1 MKQNEYKALLLEKF
15 LEGQSTEAEEQTLSE
30 YFDRADDVPAEWA
43 AYQEL
48 FRSFTTGAY
57 DFSDEEINA
66 MLAPTP
72 SRKGIVVSLLR
83 WSAVACAIIAVLAG
97 AWLYYKDI
105 APSPT
110 ISQKPVIT
118 QNEVKK
124 VAEKNGEDKKVTMR
138 EKIESP
144 TLLAHKEQQPAMKH
158 RKKAKRIA
166 EKEVQTPTTDEVSTT
181 ELLET
186 VSVLTT
192 MDAEYASITAKPYKN
207 GFLVNVMCT
216 DGEAS
221 SFLLQRSSDGTSLK
235 LTTQLINN

>member
-1 MKQNEYKALLLEKF
+1 MRQKEYIASLLEKF

-30 YFDRADDVPAEWA
+30 YFDSADDVPAEWV

-48 FRSFTTGAY
+48 FRSFTTDAY
-57 DFSDEEINA
+57 DFGNEEIDA

-72 SRKGIVVSLLR
+72 SKKGIVMSLLR

-124 VAEKNGEDKKVTMR
+124 VAEKSEEDNKVTMR

-144 TLLAHKEQQPAMKH
+144 TLLAQKEQQQAMKH

-166 EKEVQTPTTDEVSTT
+166 EKGVQAPTTDEVSTT

-192 MDAEYASITAKPYKN
+192 MDAQYASITAKPHKN

>member
-1 MKQNEYKALLLEKF
+1 MRQKEYIASLLEKF

-30 YFDRADDVPAEWA
+30 YFDSADDVPAEWV

-48 FRSFTTGAY
+48 FRSFTTDAY
-57 DFSDEEINA
+57 DFSNEEIDA

-72 SRKGIVVSLLR
+72 SKKGIVVSWLR

-124 VAEKNGEDKKVTMR
+124 MAEKSEEDKKVTMR

-144 TLLAHKEQQPAMKH
+144 TLLAHKEQQLVMKH
-158 RKKAKRIA
+158 RKKAKHIA
-166 EKEVQTPTTDEVSTT
+166 ENEVQAPTTDEVSTT

-186 VSVLTT
+186 VSVLST
-192 MDAEYASITAKPYKN
+192 MDAEYASITAKPHKN
-207 GFLVNVMCT
+207 GFLVKVMCT

>member
-1 MKQNEYKALLLEKF
+1 MKQKEHIASLLEKF

-192 MDAEYASITAKPYKN
+192 MDAEYASITAKPHKN

>member
-1 MKQNEYKALLLEKF
+1 MRQKEYIASLLEKF

-30 YFDRADDVPAEWA
+30 YFDSADDVPAEWV

-48 FRSFTTGAY
+48 FRSFTTNAY
-57 DFSDEEINA
+57 DFGNEEIDA

-72 SRKGIVVSLLR
+72 SKKGIVMSLLR

-124 VAEKNGEDKKVTMR
+124 VAEKNGKDKKVTMR

-144 TLLAHKEQQPAMKH
+144 TLLAQKEQQPAMKH

-166 EKEVQTPTTDEVSTT
+166 EKGVQAPTTDEVSTT

-192 MDAEYASITAKPYKN
+192 MDAEYASITAKPHKN

>member
-1 MKQNEYKALLLEKF
+1 MKQNEYIASLLEKF

-43 AYQEL
+43 AYKEL
-48 FRSFTTGAY
+48 FRSFTTDAY
-57 DFSDEEINA
+57 DFSDEEIDA

-72 SRKGIVVSLLR
+72 SKKGIVVSWLR

-97 AWLYYKDI
+97 TWLYYKDI

-138 EKIESP
+138 EKIENP
-144 TLLAHKEQQPAMKH
+144 TLLAHKEQQPAIKH
-158 RKKAKRIA
+158 LKKAKRIA
-166 EKEVQTPTTDEVSTT
+166 EKEAQAPTTDEVSTT

-186 VSVLTT
+186 VNVLTT
-192 MDAEYASITAKPYKN
+192 MNAEYASITAKPHKN

>member
-1 MKQNEYKALLLEKF
+1 MKQNEYIASLLEKF

-30 YFDRADDVPAEWA
+30 YFDSADDVPAEWV

-48 FRSFTTGAY
+48 FRSFTTDAY
-57 DFSDEEINA
+57 DFSNEEIDA

-72 SRKGIVVSLLR
+72 SKKGIVVSWLR

-97 AWLYYKDI
+97 TWLYYKDI

-124 VAEKNGEDKKVTMR
+124 VAEKSEDDKKDTMR
-138 EKIESP
+138 EQIESP
-144 TLLAHKEQQPAMKH
+144 TLLAHKEQQPAMKY

-166 EKEVQTPTTDEVSTT
+166 EKEVKASTSDEVSTT

-186 VSVLTT
+186 VNVLTT
-192 MDAEYASITAKPYKN
+192 MDAEYASITAKPHKN

-221 SFLLQRSSDGTSLK
+221 
-235 LTTQLINN
+235 

>member
-1 MKQNEYKALLLEKF
+1 MKQNEYIASLLEKF
-15 LEGQSTEAEEQTLSE
+15 LEGESTEAEEQTLSE
-30 YFDRADDVPAEWA
+30 YFDSADDVPAEWA

-48 FRSFTTGAY
+48 FRSFTTDAY
-57 DFSDEEINA
+57 DFSNEEIDA

-72 SRKGIVVSLLR
+72 SKKGIVMSLLR

-144 TLLAHKEQQPAMKH
+144 TLLVQKEQQPAMKH

-166 EKEVQTPTTDEVSTT
+166 EKGVQAPTSDEVSTT

-186 VSVLTT
+186 VNVLTT
-192 MDAEYASITAKPYKN
+192 MDAEYASITAKPHKN

>member
-1 MKQNEYKALLLEKF
+1 MKQNEYIASLLEKF

-48 FRSFTTGAY
+48 FRSFTTDVY
-57 DFSDEEINA
+57 DFSDEEIDA

-72 SRKGIVVSLLR
+72 SKKGIVVSLLR

-124 VAEKNGEDKKVTMR
+124 VAEKNGEDKKDTMR
-138 EKIESP
+138 EQIESP
-144 TLLAHKEQQPAMKH
+144 TLLAHKEQQPAMKY

-166 EKEVQTPTTDEVSTT
+166 EKEVKASTSDEVSTT

-186 VSVLTT
+186 VNVLTT
-192 MDAEYASITAKPYKN
+192 MDAEYASITAKPHKN

>member
-105 APSPT
+105 EPSPT

>member
-1 MKQNEYKALLLEKF
+1 MRQKEYIASLLEKF
-15 LEGQSTEAEEQTLSE
+15 LEGESTEAEEQTLSE
-30 YFDRADDVPAEWA
+30 YFDSADDVPAEWA

-48 FRSFTTGAY
+48 FRSFTTNAY
-57 DFSDEEINA
+57 DFSDEEIDA

-72 SRKGIVVSLLR
+72 SKKGIVMSLLR

-144 TLLAHKEQQPAMKH
+144 TLLAQKEQQPAMKH

-166 EKEVQTPTTDEVSTT
+166 EKGVQAPTTDEVSTT

-192 MDAEYASITAKPYKN
+192 MDAEYASITAKPHKN

>member
-1 MKQNEYKALLLEKF
+1 MRQKEYIASLLKKF

-30 YFDRADDVPAEWA
+30 YFDSADDVPAEWV

-48 FRSFTTGAY
+48 FRSFTTDAY
-57 DFSDEEINA
+57 DFGNEEIDA

-72 SRKGIVVSLLR
+72 SKKGIVMSLLR

-144 TLLAHKEQQPAMKH
+144 TLLAQKEQQPAMKH

-166 EKEVQTPTTDEVSTT
+166 EKGVQAPTTDEVSTT

-192 MDAEYASITAKPYKN
+192 MDAEYASITAKPHKN

>member
-1 MKQNEYKALLLEKF
+1 MKQNEYIASLLEMF
-15 LEGQSTEAEEQTLSE
+15 LEGLSTEAEEQTLSE
-30 YFDRADDVPAEWA
+30 YFNSADDVPAEWA
-43 AYQEL
+43 AYQKL
-48 FRSFTTGAY
+48 FRSFTTDAY
-57 DFSDEEINA
+57 DFSDEEIDA
-66 MLAPTP
+66 MLAPSP
-72 SRKGIVVSLLR
+72 LKKGIVVGLLR
-83 WSAVACAIIAVLAG
+83 WSAVACAVIVVLAG

-110 ISQKPVIT
+110 ISQKLVIT

-124 VAEKNGEDKKVTMR
+124 VAEKSEMDKKVTMR

-144 TLLAHKEQQPAMKH
+144 TLLAHKEQPIVKH
-158 RKKAKRIA
+158 RKKAKRIV
-166 EKEVQTPTTDEVSTT
+166 EKEAPAPTTDEVSTT

-186 VSVLTT
+186 VNVLTT
-192 MDAEYASITAKPYKN
+192 MDAEYASITAKPHKN

>member
-1 MKQNEYKALLLEKF
+1 MKQNEYIASLLEKF

-30 YFDRADDVPAEWA
+30 YFDRTDDVPAEWA
-43 AYQEL
+43 AFQEL
-48 FRSFTTGAY
+48 FHSFKTDAY
-57 DFSDEEINA
+57 DFSDEEIDA
-66 MLAPTP
+66 MLSPTP
-72 SRKGIVVSLLR
+72 SNKGIVVSLLR

-97 AWLYYKDI
+97 AWLYYI

-124 VAEKNGEDKKVTMR
+124 VAEKSEMDEKVTVR

-158 RKKAKRIA
+158 RKKAMRIA
-166 EKEVQTPTTDEVSTT
+166 EKEVQAQTTDEVSTT

-192 MDAEYASITAKPYKN
+192 MDAEYASITAKPHKN

>member
-1 MKQNEYKALLLEKF
+1 MKQNEYIASLLEKF

-30 YFDRADDVPAEWA
+30 YFNSADDVPAEWT

-48 FRSFTTGAY
+48 FRSFTTNAY
-57 DFSDEEINA
+57 DFSDEEIDA

-72 SRKGIVVSLLR
+72 SKKGVVINLLR
-83 WSAVACAIIAVLAG
+83 WSAVACAIIVVLTG
-97 AWLYYKDI
+97 GWLYFQDS

-124 VAEKNGEDKKVTMR
+124 VAEKSEMDKKVTVQ
-138 EKIESP
+138 EQIESP

-158 RKKAKRIA
+158 RKKAKHIV
-166 EKEVQTPTTDEVSTT
+166 EKEVQTPNTDEVSTT

-186 VSVLTT
+186 VNVLTT
-192 MDAEYASITAKPYKN
+192 MDAEYASITAKPHKN

>member
-1 MKQNEYKALLLEKF
+1 MRQKEYIASLLEKF

-30 YFDRADDVPAEWA
+30 YFDSADDVPAEWV

-48 FRSFTTGAY
+48 FRSFTTDAY
-57 DFSDEEINA
+57 DFGNEEIDA

-72 SRKGIVVSLLR
+72 SKKGIVMSLLR

-105 APSPT
+105 ALSPT

-138 EKIESP
+138 ENIESP
-144 TLLAHKEQQPAMKH
+144 TLLAQKEQQPAMKH

-166 EKEVQTPTTDEVSTT
+166 EKGVQAPTTDEVSTT

-192 MDAEYASITAKPYKN
+192 MDAQYASITAKPHKN

>member
-1 MKQNEYKALLLEKF
+1 MRQKEYIASLLEKF

-30 YFDRADDVPAEWA
+30 YFDSADDVPAEWV

-48 FRSFTTGAY
+48 FRSFTTDAY
-57 DFSDEEINA
+57 DFSNEEIDA

-72 SRKGIVVSLLR
+72 SKKGIVVSWLR

-97 AWLYYKDI
+97 TWLYYKDI

-144 TLLAHKEQQPAMKH
+144 TLLAQKEQQPAMKH

-166 EKEVQTPTTDEVSTT
+166 EKEVKASTSDEVSTT

>member
-1 MKQNEYKALLLEKF
+1 MKQKEHIASLLEKF

-207 GFLVNVMCT
+207 GFLVNVMYT

>member
-1 MKQNEYKALLLEKF
+1 MRQKEYIASLLEKF

-30 YFDRADDVPAEWA
+30 YFDSADDVPAEWV

-48 FRSFTTGAY
+48 FRSFTTDAY
-57 DFSDEEINA
+57 DFGNEEIDA

-124 VAEKNGEDKKVTMR
+124 VAEKSEDDKKDTMR
-138 EKIESP
+138 EQIESP
-144 TLLAHKEQQPAMKH
+144 TLLAHKEQQPAMKY

-166 EKEVQTPTTDEVSTT
+166 EKEVKASTSDEVSTT

>member
-1 MKQNEYKALLLEKF
+1 MRQKEYIASLLEKF

-30 YFDRADDVPAEWA
+30 YFDSADDVPAEWV

-48 FRSFTTGAY
+48 FRSFTTDAY
-57 DFSDEEINA
+57 DFSNEEIDA

-72 SRKGIVVSLLR
+72 SKKGIVVSWLR

-144 TLLAHKEQQPAMKH
+144 TLLAQKEQQQAMKH

-166 EKEVQTPTTDEVSTT
+166 EKGVQAPTTDEVSTT

-192 MDAEYASITAKPYKN
+192 MDAQYASITAKPHKN

>member
-1 MKQNEYKALLLEKF
+1 MRQKEYIASLLEKF

-30 YFDRADDVPAEWA
+30 YFDSADDVPAEWV

-48 FRSFTTGAY
+48 FRSFTTDAY
-57 DFSDEEINA
+57 DFGNEEIDA

-72 SRKGIVVSLLR
+72 SKKGIVMSLLR

-97 AWLYYKDI
+97 TWLYYKDI

-144 TLLAHKEQQPAMKH
+144 TLLAQKEQQPAMKH

-166 EKEVQTPTTDEVSTT
+166 EKGVQAPTTDEVSTT

-192 MDAEYASITAKPYKN
+192 MDAEYASITAKPHKN

>member
-1 MKQNEYKALLLEKF
+1 MRQKEYIASLLEKF

-30 YFDRADDVPAEWA
+30 YFDSADDVPAEWV

-48 FRSFTTGAY
+48 FRSFTTDAY
-57 DFSDEEINA
+57 DFSNEEIDA

-72 SRKGIVVSLLR
+72 SKKGIVMSLLR

-105 APSPT
+105 ALSPT

-124 VAEKNGEDKKVTMR
+124 VSEKNGEDKKVTMR

-144 TLLAHKEQQPAMKH
+144 TLLAHKEQQPVMKH
-158 RKKAKRIA
+158 RKKAKHIA
-166 EKEVQTPTTDEVSTT
+166 ENEVQAPTTDEVSTT

-192 MDAEYASITAKPYKN
+192 MDAEYASITAKPHKN

>member
-1 MKQNEYKALLLEKF
+1 MRQKEYIASLLEKF

-30 YFDRADDVPAEWA
+30 YFDSADDVPAEWV

-48 FRSFTTGAY
+48 FRSFTTDAY
-57 DFSDEEINA
+57 DFSNEEIDA

-72 SRKGIVVSLLR
+72 SKKGIVMSLLR

-124 VAEKNGEDKKVTMR
+124 VAEKSEDDKKDTMR
-138 EKIESP
+138 EQIESP
-144 TLLAHKEQQPAMKH
+144 TLLAHKEQQPAMKY

-166 EKEVQTPTTDEVSTT
+166 EKEVKASTSDEVSTT

-192 MDAEYASITAKPYKN
+192 MDAEYASITAKPHKN

-235 LTTQLINN
+235 LTTQFIYN

>member
-1 MKQNEYKALLLEKF
+1 MRQKEYIASLLEKF

-48 FRSFTTGAY
+48 FRSFTTDAY
-57 DFSDEEINA
+57 DFSDREIDA
-66 MLAPTP
+66 MLAPTR
-72 SRKGIVVSLLR
+72 SNKGIVVNLLR
-83 WSAVACAIIAVLAG
+83 WSAVACAIIVVLAG

-124 VAEKNGEDKKVTMR
+124 VAEKSEMDKKVTVR
-138 EKIESP
+138 EQIESP
-144 TLLAHKEQQPAMKH
+144 TLLAHKEQQPAMKY

-166 EKEVQTPTTDEVSTT
+166 EKEVQAPTTDEVSTT

-186 VSVLTT
+186 VNVLTT
-192 MDAEYASITAKPYKN
+192 MDAEYASITAKPHKN

>member
-1 MKQNEYKALLLEKF
+1 MKQNEYIASLLEKF
-15 LEGQSTEAEEQTLSE
+15 LEGQSTETEEQTLSE
-30 YFDRADDVPAEWA
+30 YFDSADDVPAEWA

-48 FRSFTTGAY
+48 FRSFTTDAY
-57 DFSDEEINA
+57 DFSDEEIDA

-72 SRKGIVVSLLR
+72 SKKGIVVSLLR
-83 WSAVACAIIAVLAG
+83 WSAEACAIIAVLAG

-138 EKIESP
+138 EKIESH
-144 TLLAHKEQQPAMKH
+144 TLLAHKEQQPVMKH
-158 RKKAKRIA
+158 RKKAKHIA
-166 EKEVQTPTTDEVSTT
+166 KKEATAQTTDEVSTS

-186 VSVLTT
+186 VNVLTT
-192 MDAEYASITAKPYKN
+192 MDAEYASITAKPHKN

>member
-1 MKQNEYKALLLEKF
+1 MRQKEYIASLLEKF

-30 YFDRADDVPAEWA
+30 YFDSADDVPAEWV

-48 FRSFTTGAY
+48 FRSFTTDAY
-57 DFSDEEINA
+57 DFSNEEIDA

-72 SRKGIVVSLLR
+72 SKKGIVMSLLR

-144 TLLAHKEQQPAMKH
+144 TLLAQKEQQPAMKH

-166 EKEVQTPTTDEVSTT
+166 EKGVQAPTTDEVSTT

-192 MDAEYASITAKPYKN
+192 MDAEYASITAKPLKN
-207 GFLVNVMCT
+207 VFLVNVMCT

>member
-1 MKQNEYKALLLEKF
+1 MKQNEHIASLLEKF
-15 LEGQSTEAEEQTLSE
+15 LEGQSTETEEQTLSE
-30 YFDRADDVPAEWA
+30 YFDRADDVPAEWTV
-43 AYQEL
+43 YQEM
-48 FRSFTTGAY
+48 FRSFTTDAY
-57 DFSDEEINA
+57 DFCDREIDA

-72 SRKGIVVSLLR
+72 SKKGIVVSLLR

-166 EKEVQTPTTDEVSTT
+166 EKEAQAPTTDEVSTT

-192 MDAEYASITAKPYKN
+192 MDAEYASITAKPHKN

>member
-1 MKQNEYKALLLEKF
+1 MKQKEYIASLLEKF

-48 FRSFTTGAY
+48 FRSFTTDAY
-57 DFSDEEINA
+57 DFSDEGIDA

-72 SRKGIVVSLLR
+72 SKKGFVVSWLR

-118 QNEVKK
+118 QNEAKK
-124 VAEKNGEDKKVTMR
+124 VAEKSEDDKKDTMR
-138 EKIESP
+138 EQIESP
-144 TLLAHKEQQPAMKH
+144 TLLAHKEQQPAMKY

-166 EKEVQTPTTDEVSTT
+166 EKEVQAPTTDEVSTT

-186 VSVLTT
+186 VNVLTT
-192 MDAEYASITAKPYKN
+192 MDAEYASITAKPHKN

>member
-1 MKQNEYKALLLEKF
+1 MRQKEYIASLLEKF

-30 YFDRADDVPAEWA
+30 YFDSADDVPAEWA

-48 FRSFTTGAY
+48 FRSFTTDAY
-57 DFSDEEINA
+57 DFSDEEIDA

-72 SRKGIVVSLLR
+72 SKKGIVVSLLR
-83 WSAVACAIIAVLAG
+83 WSAVACAIIVVLAG

-124 VAEKNGEDKKVTMR
+124 VAENSEMDKKVTVQ
-138 EKIESP
+138 EQIESP

-158 RKKAKRIA
+158 RKKAKRIV
-166 EKEVQTPTTDEVSTT
+166 EKEVQAPTTDEVSTT

-186 VSVLTT
+186 VNVLTT
-192 MDAEYASITAKPYKN
+192 MDAEYASITAKPHKN

>member
-1 MKQNEYKALLLEKF
+1 MKQKEYIASLLEKF

-30 YFDRADDVPAEWA
+30 YFDSADDVPAEWA

-48 FRSFTTGAY
+48 FRSFTTDAY
-57 DFSDEEINA
+57 DFCDREIDA
-66 MLAPTP
+66 MLAPTR
-72 SRKGIVVSLLR
+72 SNKGIVVNLLR
-83 WSAVACAIIAVLAG
+83 WSAVACAIIVVLAG

-124 VAEKNGEDKKVTMR
+124 VAEKSEMDKKVTVR
-138 EKIESP
+138 EQIESP

-158 RKKAKRIA
+158 LKKAKRIA
-166 EKEVQTPTTDEVSTT
+166 EKEAQAPTTDEVSTT

-186 VSVLTT
+186 VNVLTT
-192 MDAEYASITAKPYKN
+192 MNAEYASITAKPHKN

>member
-1 MKQNEYKALLLEKF
+1 MRQKEYIASLLEKF

-30 YFDRADDVPAEWA
+30 YFDSADDVPAEWV

-48 FRSFTTGAY
+48 FRSFTTDAY
-57 DFSDEEINA
+57 DFSNEEIDA

-72 SRKGIVVSLLR
+72 SKKGIVMSLLR

-105 APSPT
+105 ALSPT

-124 VAEKNGEDKKVTMR
+124 VAEKNGKDKKVTMR

-144 TLLAHKEQQPAMKH
+144 TLLAQKEQQPAMKH

-166 EKEVQTPTTDEVSTT
+166 EKGAQAPTTDEVSTT

-192 MDAEYASITAKPYKN
+192 MDTEYASITAKPHKN

>member
-1 MKQNEYKALLLEKF
+1 MRQKEYIASLLEKF

-30 YFDRADDVPAEWA
+30 YFDSADDMPAEWV

-48 FRSFTTGAY
+48 FRSFTTDAY
-57 DFSDEEINA
+57 DFSNEEIDA

-72 SRKGIVVSLLR
+72 SKKGIVMSLLR

-97 AWLYYKDI
+97 VWLYYKDI

-144 TLLAHKEQQPAMKH
+144 TLLAQKEQQPAMKH

-166 EKEVQTPTTDEVSTT
+166 EKGVQAPTTDEVSTT

-192 MDAEYASITAKPYKN
+192 MDAEYASITAKPHKN

>member
-1 MKQNEYKALLLEKF
+1 MRQKEYIASLLEKF

-30 YFDRADDVPAEWA
+30 YFDSADDVPAEWV

-48 FRSFTTGAY
+48 FRSFTTDAY
-57 DFSDEEINA
+57 DFSNEEIDA

-72 SRKGIVVSLLR
+72 SKKGIVMSLLR

-118 QNEVKK
+118 QNKVKK

-144 TLLAHKEQQPAMKH
+144 TLLAQKEQQPAMKH

-166 EKEVQTPTTDEVSTT
+166 EKGVQAPTTDEVSTT

-192 MDAEYASITAKPYKN
+192 MDAEYASITAKPHKN
-207 GFLVNVMCT
+207 GFLVKVMCT

>member
-1 MKQNEYKALLLEKF
+1 MRQKEYIASLLEKF

-30 YFDRADDVPAEWA
+30 YFDSADDVPAEWV

-48 FRSFTTGAY
+48 FRSFTTDAY
-57 DFSDEEINA
+57 DFGNEEIDA

-72 SRKGIVVSLLR
+72 SKKGIVMSLLR

-144 TLLAHKEQQPAMKH
+144 TLLAQKEQQPAMKH

-166 EKEVQTPTTDEVSTT
+166 EKGVQAPTTDEVSTT
-181 ELLET
+181 ELLEM

-192 MDAEYASITAKPYKN
+192 MDAEYASITAKPHKN

>member
-1 MKQNEYKALLLEKF
+1 MRQKEYIASLLEKF

-30 YFDRADDVPAEWA
+30 YFDSADDVPAEWV

-48 FRSFTTGAY
+48 FRSFTTDAY
-57 DFSDEEINA
+57 DFSNEEIDA

-72 SRKGIVVSLLR
+72 SKKGIVMSLLR

-144 TLLAHKEQQPAMKH
+144 TLLAQKEQPPAMKH

-166 EKEVQTPTTDEVSTT
+166 EKGVQAPTTDEVSTT

-192 MDAEYASITAKPYKN
+192 MDAQYASITAKPHKN

>member
-1 MKQNEYKALLLEKF
+1 MRQKEYIASLLEKF

-30 YFDRADDVPAEWA
+30 YFDSADDVPAEWV

-48 FRSFTTGAY
+48 FRSFTTDAY
-57 DFSDEEINA
+57 DFGNEEIDA

-72 SRKGIVVSLLR
+72 SKKGIVMSLLR

-144 TLLAHKEQQPAMKH
+144 TLLAHKEQQPVMKY

-166 EKEVQTPTTDEVSTT
+166 EKEVKASTSDEVSTT

-192 MDAEYASITAKPYKN
+192 MDAEYASITAKPHKN